1 MKKQTITILG
11 RKTDLHLLIGSVLL
25 TIFIITNTSLSCM
38 NKKKCKGKCKDKSKC
53 KGCNCGN
60 SPCTCGKG
68 CNCGNSPCTCGKGI
82 NRNPSLENSKMP
94 PHSNITGA
102 NQNTFSNLASI

>member
-25 TIFIITNTSLSCM
+25 TIFIVTNTSLSCM

-53 KGCNCGN
+53 
-60 SPCTCGKG
+60 KG